1 MGTPGSK
8 ASLVTSSLRRNAA
21 LGRLMVSSGRR
32 MALLKTRRSFAS
44 ANKKA
49 ELNSQAALKTAEDV
63 TKTFGQMKGAMMKL
77 GQMASYL
84 DSGLP
89 ENARNSL
96 ATLQADAPPM
106 APELAEAQIE
116 AELGAKPQDIFAEW
130 NPIPIAAASIGQVH
144 SAVTRD
150 GHAVA
155 VKVQYPEIGS
165 AVASDLKKANW
176 MFTMLGA
183 LYPGVDPEPIVNE
196 IRDRLEEELDYEAE
210 AENQRFFGNYFEGH
224 PFINVPRVFDELSTK
239 RIITSELV
247 VGSKFSEVLSWSQK
261 EKNDLAETIFR
272 FSFGAIYQLN
282 AFNGDPHPG
291 NYIFHKGGKVTFL
304 DYGLVKKF
312 QDSEVD
318 LFEVLINHMVL
329 NPDKEKFRAAVD
341 DAGILSEASREF
353 STDHLNEYFRY
364 FYEYVIEDRDLTI
377 DESYSQQGVARLFDM
392 KGEFGPLMKTLNVPP
407 SMVIVQRITLGLMG
421 IFGQL
426 SARGNWQR
434 ISKELWPSVEQEP
447 STPMSQEIAKWA
459 VAKL

>member
-1 MGTPGSK
+1 
-8 ASLVTSSLRRNAA
+8 
-21 LGRLMVSSGRR
+21 MVASGRR
-32 MALLKTRRSFAS
+32 MALLKARRRFVS
-44 ANKKA
+44 ANKRA
-49 ELNSQAALKTAEDV
+49 ELNSEAALKTAEDV
-63 TKTFGQMKGAMMKL
+63 TRTFGQMKGAMMKL

-96 ATLQADAPPM
+96 ASLQSDAPPM

-116 AELGAKPQDIFAEW
+116 AELGAKPQDIFREW
-130 NPIPIAAASIGQVH
+130 NPVPIAAASIGQVH
-144 SAVTRD
+144 SAITSD
-150 GHAVA
+150 GEAVA
-155 VKVQYPEIGS
+155 VKVQYPGIGS

-176 MFTMLGA
+176 LFNMLAA
-183 LYPGVDPEPIVNE
+183 LYPGVDPEPIVEE
-196 IRDRLEEELDYEAE
+196 IRDRLAEELDYEAE
-210 AENQRFFGNYFEGH
+210 ANNQKFFSNYFEGH
-224 PFINVPRVFDELSTK
+224 PYVNVPKIYDDLSSARV
-239 RIITSELV
+239 ITSELV
-247 VGSKFSEVLSWSQK
+247 VGSKFSDVLSWSQK

-304 DYGLVKKF
+304 DFGLVKKF
-312 QDSEVD
+312 TDSEVG
-318 LFEVLINHMVL
+318 LFETLIQHMVL
-329 NPDKEKFRAAVD
+329 NPDKEKFRAEVEK
-341 DAGILSEASREF
+341 AGILSEASKEF

-377 DESYSQQGVARLFDM
+377 DESYSQEGVARLFDM

-426 SARGNWQR
+426 SATANWQR
-434 ISKELWPSVEQEP
+434 ISKEIWPAVDQAP
-447 STPMSQEIAKWA
+447 STPMGEDV
-459 VAKL
+459 VA